1 MCVESISF
9 VGKYVPIDTGTET
22 RGCRNTQKVLHNVK
36 LISPRLINIL
46 TKQFF
51 GILDISIDFIL
62 RVYLEILFSLT
73 EQGQSGRHF
82 LGYRSILCSGSMRR
96 ERIMYLLSL

>member
-22 RGCRNTQKVLHNVK
+22 RRCRNTQKVLHNIK
-36 LISPRLINIL
+36 IISPRLINIL

-51 GILDISIDFIL
+51 GILDISISLIL
-62 RVYLEILFSLT
+62 RVYLEIFFSLM
-73 EQGQSGRHF
+73 EQSQSGRHF
-82 LGYRSILCSGSMRR
+82 LGYRSILCSGLIRKEKSM
-96 ERIMYLLSL
+96 Y

>member
-22 RGCRNTQKVLHNVK
+22 RGCRNTREVLHNVK

-51 GILDISIDFIL
+51 GILVISINLIL
-62 RVYLEILFSLT
+62 MVYLEILFSLM
-73 EQGQSGRHF
+73 EQNLNGKHF
-82 LGYRSILCSGSMRR
+82 LGYRNILCNGLIKKENVMF
-96 ERIMYLLSL
+96 

>member
-22 RGCRNTQKVLHNVK
+22 RGCRNTQKVLHNIK
-36 LISPRLINIL
+36 IISPRLINIL

-51 GILDISIDFIL
+51 GILDISISFIL
-62 RVYLEILFSLT
+62 KAYLGILLSLT
-73 EQGQSGRHF
+73 EQDQSGRHF
-82 LGYRSILCSGSMRR
+82 LGCKSILCSGLIRKEKSM
-96 ERIMYLLSL
+96 Y

>member
-46 TKQFF
+46 TKRFF
-51 GILDISIDFIL
+51 GISVISIDLIL
-62 RVYLEILFSLT
+62 RVYLGILFSLT
-73 EQGQSGRHF
+73 EQDQSGRHF
-82 LGYRSILCSGSMRR
+82 LGYRSILCGGLIRKENSM
-96 ERIMYLLSL
+96 Y